1 MPESLDLSQNTYLP
15 AQALMALTKAH
26 WPLFKS
32 LDLGNT
38 AVDPSVLPCL
48 AEAWPNLQGLHLQH
62 HYVYANS
69 INRMV
74 TCEWVHL
81 KVLDLSGCEITGTKM
96 RLLPLGNWPNLESLN
111 LERSALSA
119 CDIEALVKGNW
130 HKLQTLHFYD
140 NDLDAAAMLYLA
152 KGPWPLLRMLGLA
165 QNIRANSEV
174 PQS

>member
-1 MPESLDLSQNTYLP
+1 MYLP

-48 AEAWPNLQGLHLQH
+48 AEAWHNLQGLHLQH

-81 KVLDLSGCEITGTKM
+81 KVLDLSGCSPWATGQIWKASTW
-96 RLLPLGNWPNLESLN
+96 R
-111 LERSALSA
+111 
-119 CDIEALVKGNW
+119 EAHYQQV
-130 HKLQTLHFYD
+130 T
-140 NDLDAAAMLYLA
+140 
-152 KGPWPLLRMLGLA
+152 
-165 QNIRANSEV
+165 
-174 PQS
+174 